1 MFFYSH
7 PREEQSLKTIMPQK
21 LTRRKLVSLAR
32 NFCEF
37 QSKAPHPEL
46 FGVTDGKAVGTYV
59 EHLFQALIFEKYE
72 IGAGSSAKGID
83 LPGIN
88 ADIKVTS
95 IKQPQS
101 SCPFKSAREKIYGL
115 EYHLLLFVYDKKD
128 DALARAA
135 KLNFVC
141 CAFIEQQC
149 TGDHQTTYG
158 LLEILRRKG
167 NRDDVIAFLIERNLP
182 ADEITLNQLTDE
194 ILAKPPPQ
202 GYLTTSIVSCLPSIH
217 ERLMAMETSAPGF
230 ERIFSGETR

>member
-1 MFFYSH
+1 
-7 PREEQSLKTIMPQK
+7 MPQK
-21 LTRRKLVSLAR
+21 LTRKELVTIAR

-37 QSKAPHPEL
+37 HSKAPHSEL

-88 ADIKVTS
+88 TDIKVTS

-115 EYHLLLFVYDKKD
+115 DYNLLLFVYEKED

-135 KLNFVC
+135 RLNFVC

-149 TGDHQTTYG
+149 TGDYQTTYG
-158 LLEILRRKG
+158 LLEILRRNG
-167 NRDDVIAFLIERNLP
+167 NRDDIIAFLIERNLP
-182 ADEITLNQLTDE
+182 GDDIIRNELADE
-194 ILAKPPPQ
+194 ILANPPPQ
-202 GYLTTSIVSCLPSIH
+202 GYLTISNALQW
-217 ERLMAMETSAPGF
+217 RLQYGRVVGLEHSVPGI
-230 ERIFSGETR
+230 ERIL